1 MCWKTGK
8 FVKTRQL
15 FSHPNWGMQS
25 AEYAHAIRSMSV
37 KNWVRVLAGVREL
50 VSHNWLLCVAGYGA
64 DPSTAA
70 SAPVCV
76 SAINISDGSDGSDD
90 ICDGPDLLD

>member
-1 MCWKTGK
+1 MCWKTSK
-8 FVKTRQL
+8 FVKTRQS

-25 AEYAHAIRSMSV
+25 AEYARAIRSMSA
-37 KNWVRVLAGVREL
+37 KNWARVLAGAREL
-50 VSHNWLLCVAGYGA
+50 VSHNRPLFVAGYGA

-70 SAPVCV
+70 PAPVRA
-76 SAINISDGSDGSDD
+76 SAIDISDGSDGGDD